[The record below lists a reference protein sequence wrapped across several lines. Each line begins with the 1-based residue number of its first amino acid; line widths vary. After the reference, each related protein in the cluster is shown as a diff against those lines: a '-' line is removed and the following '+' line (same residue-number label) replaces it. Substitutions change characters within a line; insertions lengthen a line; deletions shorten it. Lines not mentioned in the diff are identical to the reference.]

1 MYKFQENISILASL
15 ACAFGTQVNIF
26 HKIIWLAILNYDSP
40 LIEGSGTW
48 FAAKTWVERIIKR
61 ITPRNINDLEYML
74 LQFFVN
80 YNAMWF
86 RKNNVIFS
94 YI

>member
-1 MYKFQENISILASL
+1 MVWHYIYIN
-15 ACAFGTQVNIF
+15 
-26 HKIIWLAILNYDSP
+26 KIIWLAIVNYYRLVYDSP
-40 LIEGSGTW
+40 VIEGSGR

-80 YNAMWF
+80 YNAIIM
-86 RKNNVIFS
+86 V
-94 YI
+94 